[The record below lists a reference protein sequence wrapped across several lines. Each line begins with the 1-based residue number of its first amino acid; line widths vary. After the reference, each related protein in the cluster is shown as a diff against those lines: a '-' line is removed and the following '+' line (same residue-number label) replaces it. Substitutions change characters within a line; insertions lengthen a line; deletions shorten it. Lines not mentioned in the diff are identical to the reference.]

1 MMATK
6 QQELLDL
13 KRRQEELE
21 IEIKIEE
28 ENRKKN
34 MTNKELLQ
42 ITDELLA
49 SCYKKQVISNIGF
62 IKDFYKQMNKY
73 EQTLIRLNRLDQEK
87 QMYNFEQTHIRLN
100 RLDREKQKRYNE
112 LRQNIRSPNVVVG
125 DVISVCNIINNDE
138 LTENVKNKI
147 EENLSDE
154 YKLIRLLT
162 RIVKNQEEKLN
173 NS

>member
-6 QQELLDL
+6 QQELVDL
-13 KRRQEELE
+13 KKRQEKLE

-28 ENRKKN
+28 ENHKKN

-49 SCYKKQVISNIGF
+49 NFYNKQVILYPNLGF
-62 IKDFYKQMNKY
+62 TNDFYKQMN
-73 EQTLIRLNRLDQEK
+73 
-87 QMYNFEQTHIRLN
+87 NFEQTHIRLN
-100 RLDREKQKRYNE
+100 RLDQEKQKKYRE
-112 LRQNIRSPNVVVG
+112 LKHNIRRSHNVVVG
-125 DVISVCNIINNDE
+125 DVISVCNIINNNE

>member
-1 MMATK
+1 MTTK

-13 KRRQEELE
+13 KKRQEELE
-21 IEIKIEE
+21 FEIKIEE

-42 ITDELLA
+42 ITDELLVNF
-49 SCYKKQVISNIGF
+49 YNKQVISKNIGF
-62 IKDFYKQMNKY
+62 IRDFYTQMNNY
-73 EQTLIRLNRLDQEK
+73 EQTQPRCIW
-87 QMYNFEQTHIRLN
+87 
-100 RLDREKQKRYNE
+100 LDREKQKRYNE
-112 LRQNIRSPNVVVG
+112 LRQNIRNSKIVKVG
-125 DVISVCNIINNDE
+125 DVISICNIINNDE

-147 EENLSDE
+147 EEILSDE

-162 RIVKNQEEKLN
+162 HIVKKQEKKLI

>member
-1 MMATK
+1 MMTTK

-49 SCYKKQVISNIGF
+49 NFYKKQVILYHTNVKF
-62 IKDFYKQMNKY
+62 IQDFYKQINKY
-73 EQTLIRLNRLDQEK
+73 QQTQPRGVWLDQEK
-87 QMYNFEQTHIRLN
+87 QKKY
-100 RLDREKQKRYNE
+100 YA
-112 LRQNIRSPNVVVG
+112 
-125 DVISVCNIINNDE
+125 
-138 LTENVKNKI
+138 
-147 EENLSDE
+147 ENL
-154 YKLIRLLT
+154 
-162 RIVKNQEEKLN
+162 V
-173 NS
+173 

>member
-1 MMATK
+1 
-6 QQELLDL
+6 
-13 KRRQEELE
+13 
-21 IEIKIEE
+21 
-28 ENRKKN
+28 

-49 SCYKKQVISNIGF
+49 NFYKKQVILYHTNVKF
-62 IKDFYKQMNKY
+62 IQDFYKQINKY
-73 EQTLIRLNRLDQEK
+73 QQTQPRGVWLDQEK
-87 QMYNFEQTHIRLN
+87 QKKY
-100 RLDREKQKRYNE
+100 YE
-112 LRQNIRSPNVVVG
+112 LWQNIKKFNNLRVG

-138 LTENVKNKI
+138 LTENVKKEI
-147 EENLSDE
+147 EKNLSDE

>member
-1 MMATK
+1 MTTK

-13 KRRQEELE
+13 KKRQEELE
-21 IEIKIEE
+21 FEIKIEE

-42 ITDELLA
+42 ITDELLDN
-49 SCYKKQVISNIGF
+49 CYKEQVISNIGF
-62 IKDFYKQMNKY
+62 IRDFYTQMNNY
-73 EQTLIRLNRLDQEK
+73 EQTQPRCIW
-87 QMYNFEQTHIRLN
+87 
-100 RLDREKQKRYNE
+100 LDREKQKRYNE
-112 LRQNIRSPNVVVG
+112 LRQNIRNSKIVKVG
-125 DVISVCNIINNDE
+125 DVISICNIINNDE

-147 EENLSDE
+147 EEILSDE

-162 RIVKNQEEKLN
+162 HIVKKQEKKLI

>member
-1 MMATK
+1 MMTTK

-49 SCYKKQVISNIGF
+49 NFYKKQVILYHTNVKF
-62 IKDFYKQMNKY
+62 IQDFYKQINKY
-73 EQTLIRLNRLDQEK
+73 QQTQPRGVWLYQEK
-87 QMYNFEQTHIRLN
+87 QKKY
-100 RLDREKQKRYNE
+100 YE
-112 LRQNIRSPNVVVG
+112 LWQNIKKFNNLRVG

-138 LTENVKNKI
+138 LTENVKKEI
-147 EENLSDE
+147 EKNLSDE

>member
-1 MMATK
+1 MMTTK

-49 SCYKKQVISNIGF
+49 NFYKKQVILYHTNVKF
-62 IKDFYKQMNKY
+62 IQDFYKQINKY
-73 EQTLIRLNRLDQEK
+73 QQTQPRGVWLDQEK
-87 QMYNFEQTHIRLN
+87 QKKY
-100 RLDREKQKRYNE
+100 YE
-112 LRQNIRSPNVVVG
+112 LWQNIKKFNNLRVG
-125 DVISVCNIINNDE
+125 DVISVCNIINNNE
-138 LTENVKNKI
+138 LTENVKKEI
-147 EENLSDE
+147 EKNLSDE

-162 RIVKNQEEKLN
+162 RIVKSQEKKLN

>member
-42 ITDELLA
+42 ITDGLLA
-49 SCYKKQVISNIGF
+49 NCYKKQVILYHANVGF
-62 IKDFYKQMNKY
+62 IRDFYTQMRKY
-73 EQTLIRLNRLDQEK
+73 GQILI
-87 QMYNFEQTHIRLN
+87 Y
-100 RLDREKQKRYNE
+100 
-112 LRQNIRSPNVVVG
+112 
-125 DVISVCNIINNDE
+125 
-138 LTENVKNKI
+138 
-147 EENLSDE
+147 
-154 YKLIRLLT
+154 LL
-162 RIVKNQEEKLN
+162 LYW
-173 NS
+173 

>member
-1 MMATK
+1 MMTTK

-13 KRRQEELE
+13 KRRQEKLE

-49 SCYKKQVISNIGF
+49 SCYKKQVIINVDF
-62 IKDFYKQMNKY
+62 IRDFYTQMNKY
-73 EQTLIRLNRLDQEK
+73 EQIQPRGTWLDQEK
-87 QMYNFEQTHIRLN
+87 QKKYSKL
-100 RLDREKQKRYNE
+100 RYN
-112 LRQNIRSPNVVVG
+112 IRRSHNVVVG

-162 RIVKNQEEKLN
+162 HIVKNQEEKLN

>member
-1 MMATK
+1 MMTTK

-49 SCYKKQVISNIGF
+49 NFYKKQVILYHTNVKF
-62 IKDFYKQMNKY
+62 IQDFYKQINKY
-73 EQTLIRLNRLDQEK
+73 QQTQQRGVWLDQEK
-87 QMYNFEQTHIRLN
+87 QKKY
-100 RLDREKQKRYNE
+100 YE
-112 LRQNIRSPNVVVG
+112 LWQNIKKFNNLRVG

-138 LTENVKNKI
+138 LTENVKKEI
-147 EENLSDE
+147 EKNLSDE